1 MGGKRL
7 YQKLGL
13 NVYLS
18 VKVIS
23 IMMNDIFITLK
34 KIIIKKLLIIL
45 FSNIHYFIQTIY
57 LKIKKKGKIHF
68 TVVWFKVDFVNIAI
82 NHFTS

>member
-23 IMMNDIFITLK
+23 IMMNDIFNTLK
-34 KIIIKKLLIIL
+34 KIIIKKKT
-45 FSNIHYFIQTIY
+45 FNNF
-57 LKIKKKGKIHF
+57 
-68 TVVWFKVDFVNIAI
+68 VWR
-82 NHFTS
+82 